1 MERHRKLD
9 RARVRFP
16 DHLLYLSR
24 RTTGGRSDMP
34 PIPPDPTARRVSRW
48 PLGLRLAAG
57 LLIAA
62 WSLLL
67 VGLAVLH
74 WVILPHARE
83 WLPYFE
89 SHASRSLGVP
99 VRVGDL
105 ELRGGGWVPAL
116 ELRDVVLLDVHQ
128 REALRLPRVSAA
140 VSVRSL
146 LTLRLRMEQL
156 VIDGAQLDLRRDAQ
170 GRLFVAGLPI
180 SQGPDDGKSDDTSLA
195 DWFFAQPEF
204 LVRNA
209 QVRWTDEQRGATP
222 LALTQVQLL
231 LRNGLRRHELR
242 LDATPPAAWGQAWT
256 LQGRFTQPLL
266 ARAADFKRWRGTLH
280 ADLPAV
286 DFVPLQQYVDL
297 PAAVHGGQ
305 GAVRAWLELERGQAR
320 EATLDLA
327 LRAVDL
333 RLPDHEP
340 LALAQLQGRLTAQR
354 GEERY
359 TFTAQGL
366 GFTTDDHLQ
375 WPAGNARLQWRHD
388 GQGGELQADRLDLAL
403 LARLMSRVPLPKPV
417 EAQLATLQPAGVV
430 SGLQLRWDGPAEQ
443 PAHYRAKGR
452 VQGLSLSGAA
462 AGKSGDIG
470 RPGLQGLD
478 ADFEATE
485 AGGSA
490 RLAVA
495 QGALEFPGLFEQPT
509 LPVERFT
516 AVLAWRLQTAAAPSA
531 PKYEVLLRDVK
542 LLNADAQAEF
552 NAAWRT
558 DAQGRLP
565 GTLEL
570 EGKLQRGRAQAVARY
585 LPLTL
590 PADTRHWVEQ
600 AVRGGRIPQA
610 TFKVR
615 GNLDDFPFRRA
626 ASGEFRIAGQVED
639 VTLAYVPDD
648 ATWPVFTQAA
658 GELVFERMSMQL
670 RNVHARVANHALELT
685 GVNGGM
691 ADMAQAT
698 LRIEGVGRGVAA
710 DMLRFV
716 DTSPVGGWMDK
727 ALSAATATGNAELRL
742 ALQMPLS
749 DLDQTAVQGSVLLAG
764 NDVRIVP
771 DAPLMAAARARVDFN
786 RQRIT
791 LTGGARVL
799 GGDAV
804 FEGGTQGDGTLRF
817 TGNGVASAEGLRRAT
832 ELGLVAR
839 LAGAFS
845 GQSPYRLVVAV
856 RQGHPE
862 IQVTSNLVGMASDLP
877 APLHKAAE
885 AALPLQVSSRVVS
898 DGATPQLEHWHVDAA
913 GLFQA
918 QAVRDLQRKD
928 ADGSPL
934 LLRGGLGVLT
944 PVPQPA
950 QGFGLALALPAL
962 DVDAWEQALER
973 VSQPLPASN
982 GAAAATGTPS
992 NGGAPALDAS
1002 LPLSASLQVGQML
1015 VHGRRLDQVVA
1026 GISRAGGDPTWRANL
1041 HAQQLDGHVEYRPGA
1056 GTQAGQVRARLAR
1069 LALPPSEAQQVENM
1083 LAQAPSTV
1091 PALDIVVEDFELGG
1105 RDLGR
1110 AEIQAVNR
1118 RTVGRQAEWQL
1129 DRLSLTTAEAEL
1141 KALGRWVPAPGGQ
1154 RRMVMDF
1161 RMDLADGGAL
1171 LERLGFG
1178 GVLQG
1183 GKGRL
1188 QGEVSWPGSPLAP
1201 DPARMDGQ
1209 LRLDLQQGRFLK
1221 AGAGAGRLLS
1231 VLSLQSIPRRLTL
1244 DFRDVFL
1251 QGFAFDNITGDVHID
1266 DGVADTNNLLMRGLQ
1281 AAVLME
1287 GKADLARETQ
1297 DLHVVVVPEINAG
1310 TASLAYAAINPAVGL
1325 GTFLAQLFLRK
1336 PLMQV
1341 GTREFQITGS
1351 WSDPQVARLER
1362 AADKPLPNLDPS
1374 PPPGAAAAASSP
1386 RSSQN

>member
-1 MERHRKLD
+1 
-9 RARVRFP
+9 
-16 DHLLYLSR
+16 
-24 RTTGGRSDMP
+24 MP
-34 PIPPDPTARRVSRW
+34 PIPPDPTARRASRW

-67 VGLAVLH
+67 LAMAVLH

-116 ELRDVVLLDVHQ
+116 ELRDVVLLDAQQ

-140 VSVRSL
+140 VSARSL
-146 LTLRLRMEQL
+146 LTLRLRLEQL

-170 GRLFVAGLPI
+170 GRLFVAGLPL
-180 SQGPDDGKSDDTSLA
+180 SQGPDDGKQSDDTALA

-209 QVRWTDEQRGATP
+209 RLRWTDEQRGAAP
-222 LALTQVQLL
+222 LELTQVQLL
-231 LRNGLRRHELR
+231 LRNSLRRHELR
-242 LDATPPAAWGQAWT
+242 LDATPPADWGQPWR

-280 ADLPAV
+280 AELPAV

-305 GAVRAWLELERGQAR
+305 GAVRAWLDVERGQAR

-333 RLPDHEP
+333 RLPEHEP
-340 LALAQLQGRLTAQR
+340 LALAQLQGRLTALR
-354 GEERY
+354 TDDSY
-359 TFTAQGL
+359 TFAAQGL
-366 GFTTDDHLQ
+366 GFTTDDGLQ
-375 WPAGNARLQWRHD
+375 WPAGNARLQWRHN

-403 LARLMSRVPLPKPV
+403 LARLMSRVPLPQAV

-430 SGLQLRWDGPAEQ
+430 TGLQARWDGPLDN
-443 PAHYRAKGR
+443 PAHYRAKGH
-452 VQGLSLSGAA
+452 VQDLALSGAA
-462 AGKSGDIG
+462 AEKSGDIG
-470 RPGLQGLD
+470 RPGLRGLD

-490 RLAVA
+490 RIALA
-495 QGALEFPGLFEQPT
+495 QGALEFPGLFEQPA
-509 LPVERFT
+509 LPVDRFS
-516 AVLAWRLQTAAAPSA
+516 AVLAWRLQTAAAPTA
-531 PKYEVLLRDVK
+531 PKYEVHLREAR
-542 LLNADAQAEF
+542 LLNADAQADF
-552 NAAWRT
+552 NATWRT
-558 DAQGRLP
+558 DAQGHLP

-570 EGKLQRGRAQAVARY
+570 DGKLQRGRAQAVARY

-615 GNLDDFPFRRA
+615 GDLNDFPFRRA
-626 ASGEFRIAGQVED
+626 GSGEFRIAGQVED

-648 ATWPVFTQAA
+648 ATWPVFTHAT
-658 GELVFERMSMQL
+658 GELIFERVSMQL
-670 RNVHARVANHALELT
+670 RNVRARVADHALELA
-685 GVNGGM
+685 GVNGGI
-691 ADMAQAT
+691 ADLDQAT
-698 LRIEGVGRGVAA
+698 LRIEGTGRGAAA

-716 DTSPVGGWMDK
+716 DGSPVGGWMDG
-727 ALSAATATGNAELRL
+727 ALSDATATGNAELRL

-771 DAPLMAAARARVDFN
+771 DAPLMAATRARVDFN

-804 FEGGTQGDGTLRF
+804 FEGGTQADGTLRF

-832 ELGLVAR
+832 ELGVVSR
-839 LAGAFS
+839 LAEAFS
-845 GQSPYRLVVAV
+845 GQAPFRLVVAV

-862 IQVTSNLVGMASDLP
+862 FQVTSSLVGMASDLP
-877 APLHKAAE
+877 PPLRKAAE
-885 AALPLQVSSRVVS
+885 TALPLQVSTRVQAE
-898 DGATPQLEHWHVDAA
+898 GATPQLEHWHVDAA

-934 LLRGGLGVLT
+934 LLRGGLGVQT
-944 PVPQPA
+944 PAPQPA
-950 QGFGLALALPAL
+950 QGFTLAVALPTL

-973 VSQPLPASN
+973 LSRPAPGN
-982 GAAAATGTPS
+982 GMAAGAAGAAAGGTPS
-992 NGGAPALDAS
+992 LDS
-1002 LPLSASLQVGQML
+1002 SVPLNATLQVGQML

-1026 GISRAGGDPTWRANL
+1026 GISRAGGDSIWRANL
-1041 HAQQLDGHVEYRPGA
+1041 HAQQLDGHVEYRPGT

-1069 LALPPSEAQQVENM
+1069 LALPPSEAQQVENL

-1129 DRLSLTTAEAEL
+1129 DRLSLTTAEAEF

-1161 RMDLADGGAL
+1161 RMELIDGGAL
-1171 LERLGFG
+1171 LERLGLG

-1251 QGFAFDNITGDVHID
+1251 QGFAFDSITGDVRID

-1336 PLMQV
+1336 PLMQA

-1362 AADKPLPNLDPS
+1362 AVDKPLPNLDPS
-1374 PPPGAAAAASSP
+1374 SPPSAAASGP
-1386 RSSQN
+1386 RTQ

>member
-1 MERHRKLD
+1 
-9 RARVRFP
+9 
-16 DHLLYLSR
+16 
-24 RTTGGRSDMP
+24 MP
-34 PIPPDPTARRVSRW
+34 PIPPDPTARRALRW
-48 PLGLRLAAG
+48 PWGLRLAAG

-67 VGLAVLH
+67 LAMAVLH
-74 WVILPHARE
+74 WAILPHARE

-89 SHASRSLGVP
+89 SYASRSLGVP

-116 ELRDVVLLDVHQ
+116 ELRDVVLLDAQQ

-140 VSVRSL
+140 VSARSL
-146 LTLRLRMEQL
+146 LTLRLRLEQL
-156 VIDGAQLDLRRDAQ
+156 VIDGAQLELRRDAQ
-170 GRLFVAGLPI
+170 GRLYVAGLALT
-180 SQGPDDGKSDDTSLA
+180 QEPDGGKPADNALA

-209 QVRWTDEQRGATP
+209 RLRWSDEQRGAAP
-222 LALTQVQLL
+222 LELTQVQLL

-242 LDATPPAAWGQAWT
+242 LDATPPLAWGQPWT

-266 ARAADFKRWRGTLH
+266 ARAGDFKRWRGTLH
-280 ADLPAV
+280 AELPAV
-286 DFVPLQQYVDL
+286 DFVPLQQYVAL

-305 GAVRAWLELERGQAR
+305 GAVRAWLEVERGNAR

-327 LRAVDL
+327 LRSLDL
-333 RLPDHEP
+333 RLPEHEP
-340 LALAQLQGRLTAQR
+340 LALAQLQGRLTALR
-354 GEERY
+354 TEEAY
-359 TFTAQGL
+359 TFTAQRL
-366 GFTTDDHLQ
+366 GFTTDDGLQ
-375 WPAGNARLQWRHD
+375 WPAGDARLHWRRD
-388 GQGGELQADRLDLAL
+388 APGGGELQADRLDLAL
-403 LARLMSRVPLPKPV
+403 LARLMSRVPLPQAV
-417 EAQLATLQPAGVV
+417 EKQLRTLQPAGVIT
-430 SGLQLRWDGPAEQ
+430 GLQARWDGPLEL
-443 PAHYRAKGR
+443 PSHYRAKGR
-452 VQGLSLSGAA
+452 VRGLALAGAPA
-462 AGKSGDIG
+462 DKAGDIG

-485 AGGSA
+485 GGGSA
-490 RLAVA
+490 RIALA
-495 QGALEFPGLFEQPT
+495 QGALEFPGLFEQARV
-509 LPVERFT
+509 PVDKFS

-531 PKYEVLLRDVK
+531 PKYEVHLREVR
-542 LLNADAQAEF
+542 LLNADAQADF
-552 NAAWRT
+552 NATWRT

-570 EGKLQRGRAQAVARY
+570 DGRLQRGRAQAVARY

-615 GNLDDFPFRRA
+615 GDLHDFPFRRA
-626 ASGEFRIAGQVED
+626 GSGEFRIAGQVED
-639 VTLAYVPDD
+639 VTLAYVPDEPS
-648 ATWPVFTQAA
+648 WPVFTQTA
-658 GELVFERMSMQL
+658 GELVFDRVSMQL
-670 RNVHARVANHALELT
+670 RNTHARVAGHALELT
-685 GVNGGM
+685 GVNGGI
-691 ADMAQAT
+691 ADLDQAT
-698 LRIEGVGRGVAA
+698 LRIEGTGRGVAA

-716 DTSPVGGWMDK
+716 NTSPVGQWVEG
-727 ALSAATATGNAELRL
+727 ALADATATGNAELRL
-742 ALQMPLS
+742 ALQLPLS
-749 DLDQTAVQGSVLLAG
+749 DLEQSAVQGSVLLAG

-771 DAPLMAAARARVDFN
+771 DAPLMAGARARVDFT
-786 RQRIT
+786 RSRLS

-804 FEGGTQGDGTLRF
+804 FEGGTQSDGTLRF
-817 TGNGVASAEGLRRAT
+817 TGSGVASAEGLRRAP
-832 ELGLVAR
+832 ELGPVAH

-845 GQSPYRLVVAV
+845 GQAPYRLVLGV

-862 IQVTSNLVGMASDLP
+862 FQVTSNLVGLASELP
-877 APLHKAAE
+877 APLRKAAE
-885 AALPLQVSSRVVS
+885 TALPLQVSTRVLAEGGS
-898 DGATPQLEHWHVDAA
+898 AQLEQWHVDAA

-918 QAVRDLQRKD
+918 QVVRDLQRKD

-934 LLRGGLGVLT
+934 LLRGGLGVQAPL
-944 PVPQPA
+944 PQPA
-950 QGFGLALALPAL
+950 QGFNLALALPAL
-962 DVDAWEQALER
+962 DLDAWQQTWER
-973 VSQPLPASN
+973 LSRPPGGGTAGAGA
-982 GAAAATGTPS
+982 GAAGAT
-992 NGGAPALDAS
+992 ALDTA
-1002 LPLSASLQVGQML
+1002 LPLSATLQVGQLL
-1015 VHGRRLDQVVA
+1015 VHGRRLDQLVA
-1026 GISRAGGDPTWRANL
+1026 GLSRTGGDPTWRANL

-1056 GTQAGQVRARLAR
+1056 GAQAGQVRARLAR
-1069 LALPPSEAQQVENM
+1069 LALPPSEAQGVETL
-1083 LAQAPSTV
+1083 LAQAPASV

-1110 AEIQAVNR
+1110 VEIQAVNR
-1118 RTVGRQAEWQL
+1118 RSVARQAEWQL
-1129 DRLSLTTAEAEL
+1129 DRLTLTTAEAEL
-1141 KALGRWVPAPGGQ
+1141 KALGRWAPGPGGQ

-1161 RMDLADGGAL
+1161 RMELADSGAL

-1231 VLSLQSIPRRLTL
+1231 VLSLQSLPRRLTL

-1251 QGFAFDNITGDVHID
+1251 QGFAFDSVTGDVHID

-1287 GKADLARETQ
+1287 GKTDLGRETQ

-1336 PLMQV
+1336 PLMQA
-1341 GTREFQITGS
+1341 GTREFQVTGS

-1362 AADKPLPNLDPS
+1362 AADKPLPDLTPS
-1374 PPPGAAAAASSP
+1374 PPPPPAAAAAASGP
-1386 RSSQN
+1386 RTQ

>member
-1 MERHRKLD
+1 
-9 RARVRFP
+9 
-16 DHLLYLSR
+16 
-24 RTTGGRSDMP
+24 MP
-34 PIPPDPTARRVSRW
+34 PIPPDPTARRASRW
-48 PLGLRLAAG
+48 PLGLRLVAG

-89 SHASRSLGVP
+89 AHASRSLGVP

-116 ELRDVVLLDVHQ
+116 ELRDVVLLDAQQ

-140 VSVRSL
+140 VSARSL

-170 GRLFVAGLPI
+170 GRLFVAGLPL
-180 SQGPDDGKSDDTSLA
+180 SQGPDQGKSDDTALA

-209 QVRWTDEQRGATP
+209 RLRWTDEQRGAAP
-222 LALTQVQLL
+222 LELTQVQLL

-242 LDATPPAAWGQAWT
+242 LDATPPAAWGQPWT

-266 ARAADFKRWRGTLH
+266 ARSADFKRWRGTLH
-280 ADLPAV
+280 AELPGV
-286 DFVPLQQYVDL
+286 DFVPLQQYVEL

-305 GAVRAWLELERGQAR
+305 GAVRAWLDLERGQAR

-333 RLPDHEP
+333 RLPEHEP
-340 LALAQLQGRLTAQR
+340 LALAQVQGRLTAQR
-354 GEERY
+354 GDDTY
-359 TFTAQGL
+359 TFSAQNL
-366 GFTTDDHLQ
+366 GFTTADGLQ
-375 WPAGNARLQWRHD
+375 WPAGNARLQWRHT
-388 GQGGELQADRLDLAL
+388 GAGGGELQADRLDLAL
-403 LARLMSRVPLPKPV
+403 LARLMSRVPLPQAV
-417 EAQLATLQPAGVV
+417 ERQLGTLQPAGVV
-430 SGLQLRWDGPAEQ
+430 TGLQARWDGPLEN

-452 VQGLSLSGAA
+452 VQGLALAGAA
-462 AGKSGDIG
+462 AEKSDDIG
-470 RPGLQGLD
+470 RPGLRGLD

-490 RLAVA
+490 RLLLS
-495 QGALEFPGLFEQPT
+495 QGALEFPGLFEQAS
-509 LPVERFT
+509 LPVERLS
-516 AVLAWRLQTAAAPSA
+516 AVLAWRLQTAAAPNA
-531 PKYEVLLRDVK
+531 PKVEVLLREAK

-585 LPLTL
+585 LPLTI

-626 ASGEFRIAGQVED
+626 GSGEFRIAGQVED

-648 ATWPVFTQAA
+648 ATWPVFTQAT
-658 GELVFERMSMQL
+658 GELIFDRVSMQL
-670 RNVHARVANHALELT
+670 RGVRARVAGHALEVV
-685 GVNGGM
+685 GVNGGI
-691 ADMAQAT
+691 ADLDQAT
-698 LRIEGVGRGVAA
+698 LRIEGTGRGVAA

-716 DTSPVGGWMDK
+716 DTSPVGGWMDR
-727 ALSAATATGNAELRL
+727 ALSDATATGNAELRL

-771 DAPLMAAARARVDFN
+771 DAPLMAATRARVDFN

-817 TGNGVASAEGLRRAT
+817 TGSGVASAEGLRRAT
-832 ELGLVAR
+832 ELGLVSR

-845 GQSPYRLVVAV
+845 GQSPYRLVLAV

-862 IQVTSNLVGMASDLP
+862 VQVTSSLVGMASDLP

-885 AALPLQVSSRVVS
+885 TPLPLQVSTRVVS
-898 DGATPQLEHWHVDAA
+898 EGATPQFEHWHVDAA

-928 ADGSPL
+928 ADGSPR
-934 LLRGGLGVLT
+934 LLRGGLGVQT

-950 QGFGLALALPAL
+950 QGFTLAVALPTL

-973 VSQPLPASN
+973 LSQPVAGGNGIAGASS
-982 GAAAATGTPS
+982 G
-992 NGGAPALDAS
+992 GGAPALDAS
-1002 LPLSASLQVGQML
+1002 LPLSATLQVGQML

-1041 HAQQLDGHVEYRPGA
+1041 HAQQLDGHVEYRPPGTGA
-1056 GTQAGQVRARLAR
+1056 QAGQVRARLAR
-1069 LALPPSEAQQVENM
+1069 LALPPSEAQQVENL

-1141 KALGRWVPAPGGQ
+1141 KALGRWMPAPGGQ

-1161 RMDLADGGAL
+1161 RMELTDGGKL
-1171 LERLGFG
+1171 LERLGLG

-1251 QGFAFDNITGDVHID
+1251 QGFAFDNITGDVRID

-1336 PLMQV
+1336 PLMQA

-1351 WSDPQVARLER
+1351 WSDPQVARLDR
-1362 AADKPLPNLDPS
+1362 AVDKPLPNLEPS
-1374 PPPGAAAAASSP
+1374 PAPGAAAAASSP
-1386 RSSQN
+1386 RGTQN